1 MKKLYKAIVRPK
13 LEYCSCIRDPYQQKY
28 VEQLEMVQHRAA
40 RFVKS
45 VPHQRTKPP
54 TSVSAMVSDFG
65 WEPLQTRRLHGRLNM
80 FYKITRSMVELPPE
94 YHPVPQH
101 QPAARGHSQQFQ
113 CLQPSCLQV
122 RLLSKNNPGLECF
135 PSGASGGRVTGGDQ
149 AAYAV
154 TPVTSSRVH
163 TAGTVFLHLFLFE
176 VHLCTASTL
185 QLLPPLFTRVRPI
198 RRSEIGTHQ
207 KIGESDM
214 STVRFR
220 FACGR
225 HVACQIN

>member
-149 AAYAV
+149 AAYA
-154 TPVTSSRVH
+154 
-163 TAGTVFLHLFLFE
+163 G
-176 VHLCTASTL
+176 
-185 QLLPPLFTRVRPI
+185 PL
-198 RRSEIGTHQ
+198 
-207 KIGESDM
+207 
-214 STVRFR
+214 
-220 FACGR
+220 
-225 HVACQIN
+225 